1 MTIRPRLGRFALLA
15 ALLALACAGGE
26 WGLRALGLWF
36 PPADLRG
43 PWRSLAEDRAMRAG
57 LHHCELDPLALWSP
71 RRDGAGALAGVNEL
85 GGLGA
90 LPPRER
96 AGGVGRIALRIVLL
110 GDAHLAGTALAPAE
124 RIAAQLAQR
133 LVGVEIV
140 PAAIDEFSLAQGVAL
155 WRGRV
160 RAWQPDL
167 VVACFPGRVECAP
180 ARGGGDVAKLAALA
194 AWTGGEA
201 TLGYR
206 LRLAHLARLAPAA
219 CSGAWIEA
227 RESAFLSAQHENAAA
242 SGYGAFA
249 WKGVR
254 RMTVDEYKAAWEE
267 FGSELARDGIAL
279 VALSIPAPT
288 AEKLPIVEGYTR
300 AAFEAAKATGA
311 TFVDARVA
319 LGPQATDWPS
329 AAGRMSA
336 AGHARVAALLAENLA
351 PLLAARRAGR
361 GA

>member
-1 MTIRPRLGRFALLA
+1 MSIRSRLTRFTLLA
-15 ALLALACAGGE
+15 ALLALACVGGE

-57 LHHCELDPLALWSP
+57 LHACELDPLVLWSP
-71 RRDGAGALAGVNEL
+71 RRAGPGALAGVNEL

-96 AGGVGRIALRIVLL
+96 TSGAGRIALRIVLL
-110 GDAHLAGTALAPAE
+110 GDAHLAGSALAPDD

-133 LVGVEIV
+133 LGAVELV
-140 PAAIDEFSLAQGVAL
+140 PAAIDDFSLAQGIAL

-160 RAWQPDL
+160 RAWRPDL
-167 VVACFPGRVECAP
+167 VVACFPGRVECAS
-180 ARGGGDVAKLAALA
+180 ARGGGDVAKLAALS

-201 TLGYR
+201 TLGYS

-219 CSGAWIEA
+219 CSGAWIAA
-227 RESAFLSAQHENAAA
+227 RESAFLGAQHENAAA

-254 RMTVDEYKAAWEE
+254 RMAIDEYKAAWTE
-267 FGSELARDGIAL
+267 FGDELAREGIEL
-279 VALSIPAPT
+279 VALSIPAPP
-288 AEKLPIVEGYTR
+288 ADKLPIVEGYTR
-300 AAFEAAKATGA
+300 AAFEAAKASGA
-311 TFVDARVA
+311 AFVDARAA
-319 LGPQATDWPS
+319 LGADAAEWSS
-329 AAGRMSA
+329 AGGRLA
-336 AGHARVAALLAENLA
+336 KAGHARVAALLAEKLA
-351 PLLAARRAGR
+351 PLLAAIRAER